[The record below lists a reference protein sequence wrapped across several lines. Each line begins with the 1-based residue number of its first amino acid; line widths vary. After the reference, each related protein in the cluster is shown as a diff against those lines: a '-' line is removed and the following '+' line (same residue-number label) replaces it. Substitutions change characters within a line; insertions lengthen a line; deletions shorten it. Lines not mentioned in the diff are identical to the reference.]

1 MIMVDVTRLPADSTS
16 ASSFSRWAYSV
27 PGRRD
32 LRIDMLRGIALVMM
46 IVAHTEVMSLLN
58 ILTWERFGLTT
69 GAEGFVIM
77 AGFMLGM
84 LNRQRL
90 HKEVMLTLGW
100 SLWRRAGKIYLVN
113 IVIILSM
120 LLLSQIPWLNTF
132 EVTHFVDRY
141 SGNRW
146 ALFPTTPQIKE
157 TWFNIILYL
166 QIGPHQTQILGLYVF
181 LLLASPLFLSL
192 LNAGRVGI
200 LLLLSLC
207 GYVSYQL
214 WPLRLTVAQ
223 FEFAFPLLAWQLIYI
238 LGMCCGWYKDELMSL
253 ARTGPGRAVMTVM
266 VCYALAMMFIA
277 QNHTNPFMPPALL
290 IHVIPPADFNWIYHH
305 LAGKNSLG
313 PLRVLND
320 FCLILS
326 VYLVLTFCWQP
337 LNRAFG
343 WFLIPLGQ
351 HSLYTFIL
359 HVYFVMAVSQL
370 VHFDLWQQA
379 WVRNTLVHLAILGAL
394 WFMAKKEI
402 GGRFIPN

>member
-46 IVAHTEVMSLLN
+46 IVAHTEVMSLFN

-90 HKEVMLTLGW
+90 QKEVLLTLGW

-113 IVIILSM
+113 IVIILIV
-120 LLLSQIPWLNTF
+120 LLLSQLPWLNTF
-132 EVTHFVDRY
+132 EITHFVDRY
-141 SGNRW
+141 SGASW
-146 ALFPTTPQIKE
+146 SLFPTTPQIKE

-181 LLLASPLFLSL
+181 LLLASPLFLGL
-192 LNAGRVGI
+192 LQAGRVGI

-207 GYVSYQL
+207 GYISYQL
-214 WPLRLTVAQ
+214 WPLRLTVAE

-253 ARTGPGRAVMTVM
+253 ARTGPGKAVMAAM
-266 VCYALAMMFIA
+266 ICYALVMMFIA

-290 IHVIPPADFNWIYHH
+290 MHAIAPADFNWFYHH

-313 PLRVLND
+313 PCRVLND

-326 VYLVLTFCWQP
+326 VYLVLTWCWQP
-337 LNRAFG
+337 LYRAFG

-359 HVYFVMAVSQL
+359 HVWFVMAMSQL

-379 WVRNTLVHLAILGAL
+379 WLRNTLVHLTILGVL